1 MTRVLVLEDSPDLL
15 QLLRVELE
23 ARGFE
28 VASASSGDAALKL
41 MQRAVADVVLTD
53 LFMPEKDGLETILEL
68 RARYPRARII
78 AMSGWES
85 RAGMDYLKV
94 AREIGAE
101 RTFRKPFD
109 MDEHIAALRP
119 ASA

>member
-15 QLLRVELE
+15 LLLRVELE

-28 VASASSGDAALKL
+28 VASASSGDTALQLMERAA
-41 MQRAVADVVLTD
+41 ADVVLTD
-53 LFMPEKDGLETILEL
+53 LFMPDKDGLETILEL
-68 RARYPRARII
+68 RARYPGARII

-101 RTFRKPFD
+101 RTLRKPFGI
-109 MDEHIAALRP
+109 DELVAALRP
-119 ASA
+119 APA